1 MSTRGNIAIALN
13 SKDAK
18 VVYNHYD
25 SYPEYL
31 GAMLKCYYFNSDLV
45 NELINNGCVSSV
57 GKFVGEKHDFN
68 KRVENWCNFYGRD
81 RGEDGQEAWTM
92 AIDHDWSGN
101 GAEYDY
107 LFKDGKWYMRQSGTN
122 GWHVL
127 TDKECGITTQDKI
140 STKKEVMEYLAAKKN
155 QHKDIDKMLDA
166 FLAKF

>member
-45 NELINNGCVSSV
+45 NELISNGCVSSV

-101 GAEYDY
+101 WAEYDY

-122 GWHVL
+122 SWHVL

-140 STKKEVMEYLAAKKN
+140 SAKKEVMEYLAAKKN
-155 QHKDIDKMLDA
+155 QHKDLDAMLDN

>member
-1 MSTRGNIAIALN
+1 MSTRGNIAIAIN
-13 SKDAK
+13 SVDAK

-25 SYPEYL
+25 SYPKFL

-57 GKFVGEKHDFN
+57 GKFIGEKHDFTN
-68 KRVENWCNFYGRD
+68 CPDDWCNFYGRD
-81 RGEDGQEAWTM
+81 REDEEQDAWTM

-107 LFKDGKWYMRQSGTN
+107 LFKNSKWYMRRSGTDK
-122 GWHVL
+122 WHVL
-127 TDKECGITTQDKI
+127 TDKECGITVQDKI
-140 STKKEVMEYLAAKKN
+140 NAKKEVMDYLESKKE
-155 QHKDIDKMLDA
+155 QHKDLDAMLDA